1 MFLVPFQNIVM
12 AHINEE
18 DDGAILIAPDDA
30 DVHIDTTL
38 EDI

>member
-12 AHINEE
+12 AHTNEE
-18 DDGAILIAPDDA
+18 DDGAILIAPDYP